1 MPNEINIAK
10 TPLLPLENTI
20 LLHEGKAEIK
30 INQPMAGMIK
40 NWADMGHSEILASG
54 LKNEKYSREITEE
67 DIYHTGVL
75 IKIISTHSDGDGILL
90 KADVAERVEIKNIF
104 IENGE
109 LHAEYTPAPD
119 ITDITV
125 QEQEDLLNYLKSLIR
140 EIAGQFKGARSIISL
155 IERQSTITQLI
166 GFSAPYM
173 NISRQD
179 KQELLET
186 RSVHQRG
193 IRFLDFLLKQKES
206 LKLQIEMANKFAEST
221 NKQYRKQMLRQ
232 QLKEIQKELEAEEP
246 GSTRK
251 EKKDYRQLI
260 DEADLP
266 DYAREA
272 ALEEVDKLEA
282 QGANGHEE
290 GMIKTYL
297 DLILALPWNEKSS
310 GDIDLQRAREVL
322 DRDHYGLKEV
332 KNRIVQH
339 LAVMKLT
346 EKKRG
351 TILLFEGPPGTGKTS
366 LGKSIAEALGRKY
379 VRVSL
384 GGIRDEAEIRGH
396 RRTYIGALPG
406 RIISEMKKAGQKDPV
421 FVLDEVDKL
430 MTAYN
435 GDPASAL
442 LEVLDPEQNDSF
454 SDRYLDIPFDLSEVF
469 FIATANTVSS
479 IPGPLLDRMEVIN
492 ITSYTNSEKF
502 HIGKDHLVPAVL
514 NEHGLDTQKL
524 QITDDSLRLV
534 IEKYTR
540 EAGVRGLK
548 KQIAKIARVS
558 SEKIVGGEAEL
569 PIVIRQDDME
579 DILGH
584 ERVRLE
590 DALKENFP
598 GVVTGL
604 AWTPVG
610 GDILFIEST
619 FMAGKGELVLTGQLG
634 DVMKESARISLSLIR
649 SRLANQITH
658 FDFAGN
664 DIHIHVPAGSTPKDG
679 PSAGITLFTSL
690 ASLLTGRTVDTK
702 TAMTGEITLR
712 GTVLPVGGIKEKV
725 LAAHRAGI
733 KRIIMSAENESD
745 IRDIPDDVASET
757 EFMFVERIEDVI
769 KLALDIEL
777 PGAVVVN
784 MDYPSGNLR
793 SSSD

>member
-1 MPNEINIAK
+1 MTAEQENRK
-10 TPLLPLENTI
+10 TPVLPLENTI
-20 LLHEGKAEIK
+20 LLHKGRAEIK
-30 INQPMAGMIK
+30 INQPTADNIK
-40 NWADMGHSEILASG
+40 KWINDGHSEILATG
-54 LKNEKYSREITEE
+54 LKEEKKSGMLLET
-67 DIYHTGVL
+67 DLYHTGVL
-75 IKIISTHSDGDGILL
+75 IKIISHHSDGEGILL
-90 KADVAERVEIKNIF
+90 KADVVSRAEIFRFYLEGPEIY
-104 IENGE
+104 GE
-109 LHAEYTPAPD
+109 YHDSPD
-119 ITDITV
+119 EMDV
-125 QEQEDLLNYLKSLIR
+125 SEKEEADLLDYLKSIIQD
-140 EIAGQFKGARSIISL
+140 IASQFQGARSL
-155 IERQSTITQLI
+155 LALMDRQQTVTELI
-166 GFSAPYM
+166 GFSAPYL
-173 NISRQD
+173 NASRTE
-179 KQELLET
+179 KQELLEI
-186 RSVHQRG
+186 RSLHERG
-193 IRFLDFLLKQKES
+193 IKFLDLLLRQKES

-221 NKQYRKQMLRQ
+221 NKQYRKQLLRQ
-232 QLKEIQKELEAEEP
+232 QLKEIQKELDEDSVEG
-246 GSTRK
+246 GSK
-251 EKKDYRQLI
+251 KKKDYRSLI

-266 DYAREA
+266 EHAREA
-272 ALEEVDKLEA
+272 AMEEVDKLEA
-282 QGANGHEE
+282 QGPNGHEE

-297 DLILALPWNEKSS
+297 DLILALPWNKKSS
-310 GDIDLQRAREVL
+310 GTIDLARAREIL
-322 DRDHYGLKEV
+322 NRDHYGLKEV
-332 KNRIVQH
+332 KDRIVQH

-366 LGKSIAEALGRKY
+366 LGRSIAEALGRKY

-406 RIISEMKKAGQKDPV
+406 RIISEMKKAGERDPV

-479 IPGPLLDRMEVIN
+479 IPGPLLDRMEVIP
-492 ITSYTNSEKF
+492 ITSYTNTEKF
-502 HIGKDHLVPAVL
+502 HIGKEHLIPSVL
-514 NEHGLDTQKL
+514 EEHGLNHETLK
-524 QITDDSLRLV
+524 ITDEALTAT
-534 IEKYTR
+534 IERYTR

-558 SEKIVGGEAEL
+558 SEKILA
-569 PIVIRQDDME
+569 DDTE
-579 DILGH
+579 RPLIIEEKDLEEILGRD
-584 ERVRLE
+584 RVRLE
-590 DALKENFP
+590 DALTENFP

-619 FMAGKGELVLTGQLG
+619 FMPGKGELVLTGQLG

-649 SRLANQITH
+649 SRLAHQITH
-658 FDFAGN
+658 FDFSGN

-679 PSAGITLFTSL
+679 PSAGITMFTSL
-690 ASLLTGRTVDTK
+690 ASLLTGRTVDNK

-733 KRIIMSAENESD
+733 RRIIMSAENRKD
-745 IRDIPDDVASET
+745 LKDIPDEINGEI
-757 EFMFVERIEDVI
+757 EFRFVDKIEDVI
-769 KLALDIEL
+769 KITLEIEL
-777 PGAVVVN
+777 PEHNIIYSTGNNNGAE
-784 MDYPSGNLR
+784 R
-793 SSSD
+793 SSF